1 MIIGYLIGATTFA
14 GLCSLV
20 WMLLGGSFLGAVL
33 AYLVGGQVA
42 ILTLIGF
49 ALFRASRRTTA

>member
-33 AYLVGGQVA
+33 AYLVGGQLA
-42 ILTLIGF
+42 ILT
-49 ALFRASRRTTA
+49 